1 MDINGMNYRVQKAE
15 SKEENIQTE
24 LLLIFVLEGE
34 MSLRYQDEKY
44 LMEVKGC
51 TLEIDGIGYFPD
63 APSERAVRH
72 LHELMHAVKQGYHCI
87 LAFVIA
93 MPGVMVVRP
102 NMTTHPA
109 FGQALSEAMA
119 AGVEVWY
126 LPCEITADSIQ
137 IKGRKRKYYTVQ
149 DGLYPHMVIQ

>member
-1 MDINGMNYRVQKAE
+1 
-15 SKEENIQTE
+15 
-24 LLLIFVLEGE
+24 
-34 MSLRYQDEKY
+34 
-44 LMEVKGC
+44 
-51 TLEIDGIGYFPD
+51 
-63 APSERAVRH
+63 
-72 LHELMHAVKQGYHCI
+72 MHAVKQGYHCI

-93 MPGVMVVRP
+93 MPGVTVVRP

-137 IKGRKRKYYTVQ
+137 IKAENENIHGSGWTLPTYGDTIEACFGMEMNEEVYICSQYIYQSNRKRPVHRF
-149 DGLYPHMVIQ
+149 GS

>member
-1 MDINGMNYRVQKAE
+1 MNIDSQAPNKVVGEWLAGRDY
-15 SKEENIQTE
+15 
-24 LLLIFVLEGE
+24 IFIKPEYKYGDSRLDFYMEKK
-34 MSLRYQDEKY
+34 DEKY

-93 MPGVMVVRP
+93 MPGVTVVRP

-137 IKGRKRKYYTVQ
+137 IKGRKQ
-149 DGLYPHMVIQ
+149 A

>member
-1 MDINGMNYRVQKAE
+1 
-15 SKEENIQTE
+15 
-24 LLLIFVLEGE
+24 
-34 MSLRYQDEKY
+34 
-44 LMEVKGC
+44 
-51 TLEIDGIGYFPD
+51 
-63 APSERAVRH
+63 
-72 LHELMHAVKQGYHCI
+72 MHAVKQGYHCI

-102 NMTTHPA
+102 NMTTYPA

-137 IKGRKRKYYTVQ
+137 IKGQRNENITRFRMDFT
-149 DGLYPHMVIQ
+149 HIW